1 MNTNKK
7 ILLYTPLIL
16 NIILILSC
24 ISIYIDFS
32 QTNPISDIKGMYQ
45 SIEYLPD
52 LYEYSFTNE
61 LDGKFSIKINKDIDK
76 GRFEKYKGNIYLYYG
91 ENETNLISLSKNG
104 FYFYDGKRNRVVEM
118 RKVSDVPNSAVY
130 DE

>member
-7 ILLYTPLIL
+7 ILLYTSLIL

-45 SIEYLPD
+45 STEYLPD

-61 LDGKFSIKINKDIDK
+61 LDGKFSIKINNDIEK
-76 GRFEKYKGNIYLYYG
+76 GRFEKYKDNIYLYYG

-118 RKVSDVPNSAVY
+118 RKVSDAPNSSVY